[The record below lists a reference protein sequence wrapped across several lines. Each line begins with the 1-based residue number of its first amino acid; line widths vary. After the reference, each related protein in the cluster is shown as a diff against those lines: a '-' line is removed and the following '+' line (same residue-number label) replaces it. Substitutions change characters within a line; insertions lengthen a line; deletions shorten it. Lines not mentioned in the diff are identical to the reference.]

1 MTHRTIWRS
10 RRPID
15 NRGRLEPMSAVD
27 AKAWERTREK
37 HPHLYARGNSND

>member
-15 NRGRLEPMSAVD
+15 NRGRLEPMRPVEAE
-27 AKAWERTREK
+27 AWRLTRERF
-37 HPHLYARGNSND
+37 PHLYVKENENG